1 MAMPPTLARAPDDT
15 GTVTTRPETVPDT
28 EANGDAFEDGDV
40 GLPPHPVTAPIARRP
55 AALLQHAQNSRRVGI
70 ETSSS
75 LITAVTS

>member
-1 MAMPPTLARAPDDT
+1 
-15 GTVTTRPETVPDT
+15 VPDT
-28 EANGDAFEDGDV
+28 EANGDEFEDGDV
-40 GLPPHPVTAPIARRP
+40 GLSPPHPVTAPIARRP